1 MSDPTPGPGVI
12 LAAPEVAV
20 GLVAV
25 AVGGWMY
32 LAALV
37 DPAAATHAQ
46 VPAGVLLV
54 ALGVAWCVWGVTRG
68 GG

>member
-1 MSDPTPGPGVI
+1 MTRP
-12 LAAPEVAV
+12 APELAV

-25 AVGGWMY
+25 AVGGWMC

-37 DPAAATHAQ
+37 DPAAATHTQ

-54 ALGVAWCVWGVTRG
+54 ALGATWCVWGVTRG
-68 GG
+68 GE